1 MKHTTIT
8 IPDELQRALTA
19 YCQDQEIAPTL
30 TAVMQE
36 ALRDYLAERGYLPP
50 ARPLRISPAEQGS
63 GKGDVS
69 TAHDRYL
76 AER

>member
-1 MKHTTIT
+1 MKRTTIT
-8 IPDELQRALTA
+8 IPDEIQRALTA
-19 YCQDQEIAPTL
+19 YYQDQEIAPTL
-30 TAVMQE
+30 TAVVQE

-50 ARPLRISPAEQGS
+50 TRPLRISPAERGS